1 MSYKT
6 IVVHVDASRHA
17 AARIKLAAELAARE
31 QAHLIG
37 AAMTGIPQ
45 FVHDTMA
52 LSEDNPDIAPYLDIL
67 RKRTDEAL
75 KKFEAGVRQANV
87 SSFECRRVDDEAG
100 YGLALQAR
108 YADLVV
114 LGQHDPADMAAN
126 TSADFPEFVVMNCPR
141 PVLIVPHAGNFS
153 GMAKKVLIA
162 WNDSNEAAT
171 AVGHALPILRQAEA
185 VEIAVFTS
193 ASRQTGN
200 APESGADLA
209 LYLARHLVKA
219 DVMQETTTEDIGK
232 ALLNTAAGLG
242 SDLIVM
248 GCYGHSRFRETLLGG
263 VTRTVLRSMTVPVL
277 MSH

>member
-6 IVVHVDASRHA
+6 IVVHVDSSKHA

-87 SSFECRRVDDEAG
+87 ASFECRRIDDEAG

-114 LGQHDPADMAAN
+114 LGQHDPQDTAAN
-126 TSADFPEFVVMNCPR
+126 TTADFPEFVVMNCPR

-153 GMAKKVLIA
+153 GMGKKVLIA

-171 AVGHALPILRQAEA
+171 AVSHALPILRQAEV

-193 ASRQTGN
+193 ASGQTGN
-200 APESGADLA
+200 APQAGADLA

-219 DVMQETTTEDIGK
+219 DVMQETTTEDVGN
-232 ALLNTAAGLG
+232 ALLNTATGLG

-248 GCYGHSRFRETLLGG
+248 GCYGHSRLRETLLGG
-263 VTRTVLRSMTVPVL
+263 VTRTILRSMTVPVL